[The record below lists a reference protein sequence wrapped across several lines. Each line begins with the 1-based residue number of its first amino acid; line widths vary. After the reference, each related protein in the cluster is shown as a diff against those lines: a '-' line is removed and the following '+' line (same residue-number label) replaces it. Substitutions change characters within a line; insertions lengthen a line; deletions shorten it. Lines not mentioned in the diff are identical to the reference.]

1 MIDFRSVRDTR
12 ASAFDYI
19 QVRIAS
25 PEEIRG
31 PKDPKERER
40 LEMAGVRSWWS
51 WGEVTKP
58 ETINYRS
65 FKPEKDGLFCERI
78 FGPVKDWECHCGKYK
93 RIRYRGVICD
103 RCGVEVTLS
112 KVRRERM
119 GHIELAVPV
128 AHIWFFK
135 TLPSPMGNLLDV
147 TLRDLEKVIYYSN
160 YIVIDAGE
168 QEVSVNQLLDEEEY
182 LTLRAKAKE
191 EGDAAFSADIGA
203 PAVRELL
210 RRLDV
215 DTLAETLRSEVA
227 GETSQHR
234 KKMLLKRLKIVD
246 AFRNS
251 GDAGDT
257 RNRPEWMIL
266 DVIPVIPPDLRPL
279 VPLDGGRFATSDL
292 NDLYRRVINRNNR
305 LQKLIMHR
313 APEVI
318 LRNEKRMLQ
327 EAVDALF
334 DNGRRSKAIRG
345 RGKRPLKSL
354 SDMLKGKQGRFRQ
367 NLLGKRVD
375 YSGRSVIVVGPELQ
389 LHQCGLPKLMA
400 LELFKP
406 FIIHKLVEK
415 GIAETVKRA
424 KKIVERESPEV
435 YEILEEIIRDHPV
448 LLNRAPTLHRLGIQA
463 FEPVLVEGK
472 AIRIHP
478 LVCAAFNADFDGDQ
492 MAVHVPL
499 SFEAQLESRLLM
511 LSSNNILKPSD
522 GRPVA
527 EPSQDIVLGCYFA
540 TKAPANFNQVDIK
553 TLKRYASASE
563 IEMEL
568 GVGRLTRQT
577 ALLFRVVDEDGAARW
592 EKTTA
597 GRVLFNAIVPREL
610 GFKNAEMRKKALS
623 ELVFES
629 YRVAGLADTVLFLDR
644 LKEFGFTN
652 ATRGGVSIGV
662 EDLEIPA
669 DKTTLL
675 QEAEERVERFQ
686 RAYQTGNITNGERY
700 NKVIDTWT
708 HANSDIADAMVKT
721 MARSKNGFNPVFMMF
736 DSGSRGSRD
745 QIRQLA
751 GMRGLMAK
759 PQKKLTGG
767 IGEIIESPIKS
778 NFREGLSVLE
788 YFISTHGARKGL
800 ADTALKTA
808 DAGYLTRRLVDVAQD
823 VTITEEDC
831 GTIQGLDISALKEG
845 EDIIEPLSER
855 IVGNVAAEQIEDPHE
870 RDEAGRQRVL
880 AEAGTLID
888 EETARDIEESG
899 IEVVRIRS
907 VLTCEAKRGLCRMCY
922 GRNLATMETVDLGEA
937 VGIIAAQSI
946 GEPGTQLTLRTFHI
960 GGTSA
965 RIAEQTARKS
975 KVPGVAEHGD
985 RLVVVTNAEGQNIVT
1000 SYEGEILIKTSAD
1013 KNAAVAAR
1021 LHVPLGAILMV
1032 EDGDEVKRDQVIFSW
1047 DPYTNPIISDVEGTI
1062 RFVDI
1067 VEDESVS
1074 EELDEL
1080 TGLRQRVII
1089 EDREKKLHPHIEIV
1103 QEKGGK
1109 ERRVRDFVIP
1119 VGAQLTV
1126 EDGQK
1131 IGAGT
1136 TLAKVGREA
1145 YKTRDITGGLPRVAE
1160 LFEARRPKDPATISE
1175 IDGVVRFGEIKR
1187 GKREIRVHPLN
1198 ADGSMDESAEAQLY
1212 EVPAGKHLRVHE
1224 GDRVRAGDRL
1234 SEGPVNP
1241 HDILR
1246 IKGPRAVQE
1255 YLLNEVQEVYRL
1267 QGVKIND
1274 KHIGVIVRQMLQKV
1288 RVLDPGETEF
1298 LEGEHVD
1305 KQVFRDINDRAKKKK
1320 ESPATAEPLLLGI
1333 TKASL
1338 TTQSF
1343 ISAAS
1348 FQETTRVLTD
1358 ASIRG
1363 ARDDLLGL
1371 KENIIIGHLIPAGT
1385 GMYRYQEVEMDLTPP
1400 EGTEGGFAPL
1410 PPMMEPATPSIFSM
1424 PDEEELPVAR
1434 PVLPRGGE
1442 AR

>member
-1 MIDFRSVRDTR
+1 MIDFRSTRDSR
-12 ASAFDYI
+12 GSIFDYLQI
-19 QVRIAS
+19 RLAS

-40 LEMAGVRSWWS
+40 LEMGGMRAWWS

-119 GHIELAVPV
+119 GHIELSVPV

-135 TLPSPMGNLLDV
+135 TLPSPMGNLLDL

-160 YIVIDAGE
+160 YVVIDAGD
-168 QEVSVNQLLDEEEY
+168 QEVRPLQLLDEDEF
-182 LTLRAKAKE
+182 LTLKTKAKAD
-191 EGDAAFSADIGA
+191 GDTAFHADIGA

-210 RRLDV
+210 KRLDI
-215 DTLAETLRSEVA
+215 DKVA
-227 GETSQHR
+227 GELRAAIVTESSQHR
-234 KKMLLKRLKIVD
+234 KKQMLKRLKIVD
-246 AFRNS
+246 AFRMS
-251 GDAGDT
+251 GEGGAV
-257 RNRPEWMIL
+257 RNKPEWMIL
-266 DVIPVIPPDLRPL
+266 DVVPVIPPDLRPL

-305 LQKLIMHR
+305 LQKLILHR

-389 LHQCGLPKLMA
+389 LHQCGLPKTLA
-400 LELFKP
+400 RELFKP
-406 FIIHKLVEK
+406 FIIHKLVDK

-424 KKIVERESPEV
+424 KKIVERESSEV

-499 SFEAQLESRLLM
+499 SFEAQLEARVLM
-511 LSSNNILKPSD
+511 LSSNNVLKPAD

-540 TKAPANFNQVDIK
+540 TKAPAGFDALSKDAAAAAKLQHFSK
-553 TLKRYASASE
+553 ASE
-563 IEMEL
+563 VEL
-568 GVGRLTRQT
+568 
-577 ALLFRVVDEDGAARW
+577 ALVHARVRTHSAIRYFVHSPEGSAW
-592 EKTTA
+592 MVTTP
-597 GRVLFNAIVPREL
+597 GRVLFNAIVPAGL
-610 GFKNAEMRKKALS
+610 SFQNKEMKKKALS
-623 ELVFES
+623 ELVFEV
-629 YRVAGLADTVLFLDR
+629 YRSGGLESTVAFLDR
-644 LKEFGFTN
+644 LKDFGFQQ
-652 ATRGGVSIGV
+652 ATRGGVSIGI
-662 EDLEIPA
+662 EDLHIPA
-669 DKTTLL
+669 EKEEFLA
-675 QEAEERVERFQ
+675 EASQRVDRFQ
-686 RAYQTGNITNGERY
+686 RAYATGNITNGERY

-708 HANSDIADAMVKT
+708 HANNDIADAMVKR
-721 MARSKNGFNPVFMMF
+721 MRESQGGFNPVFMMF

-808 DAGYLTRRLVDVAQD
+808 DAGYLTRRLCDVAQD

-831 GTIQGLDISALKEG
+831 GTISGLEIAALKEG

-855 IVGNVAAEQIEDPHE
+855 IVGNVAAEDVEDPQYMDASG
-870 RDEAGRQRVL
+870 RRQLLVEAGQ
-880 AEAGTLID
+880 LID
-888 EETARDIEESG
+888 EETSRAIEESG
-899 IEVVRIRS
+899 IESVKIRS
-907 VLTCEAKRGLCRMCY
+907 VLTCEAKRGACRMCY
-922 GRNLATMETVDLGEA
+922 GRNLATMAMVDLGEA

-960 GGTSA
+960 GGTAA
-965 RIAEQTARKS
+965 RIAEQTARRS
-975 KVPGVAEHGD
+975 KLAGRIQYGD
-985 RLVVVTNAEGQNIVT
+985 RLITVINPEGARIVT
-1000 SYEGEILIKTSAD
+1000 SYEGEVFIRTAGSEKTSQVGAR
-1013 KNAAVAAR
+1013 VA
-1021 LHVPLGAILMV
+1021 VPLGATLLV
-1032 EDGDEVKRDQVIFSW
+1032 DDGADVRKDDVIFTW
-1047 DPYTNPIISDVEGTI
+1047 DPYSNPIIADLEGEV
-1062 RFVDI
+1062 RFVDL
-1067 VEDESVS
+1067 VDDETYA

-1080 TGLRQRVII
+1080 TGLRQRVVI
-1089 EDREKKLHPHIEIV
+1089 EDREKKLHPHIEIW
-1103 QEKGGK
+1103 QTKGGK
-1109 ERRVRDFVIP
+1109 EKRVRDFVIP
-1119 VGAQLTV
+1119 VGAQLIV
-1126 EDGQK
+1126 EDKQHVS
-1131 IGAGT
+1131 AGV
-1136 TLAKVGREA
+1136 TLAKISREA

-1175 IDGVVRFGEIKR
+1175 VDGVVRFGEIKR
-1187 GKREIRVHPLN
+1187 GKREVFVHPLTP
-1198 ADGSMDESAEAQLY
+1198 DGQVDDAGEKQTY

-1234 SEGPVNP
+1234 TEGPVNP

-1288 RVLDPGETEF
+1288 RILDSGDTQF
-1298 LEGEHVD
+1298 LEGENVD
-1305 KQVFRDINDRAKKKK
+1305 KQAFRDANDHCKKKK
-1320 ESPATAEPLLLGI
+1320 LKTATAEPLLLGI

-1358 ASIRG
+1358 AATRG
-1363 ARDDLLGL
+1363 AKDALLGL

-1385 GMYRYQEVEMDLTPP
+1385 GMYRYQDVELDIEAPAPP
-1400 EGTEGGFAPL
+1400 PPL
-1410 PPMMEPATPSIFSM
+1410 AADPLLSSLMSPMMADAPVTAGFE
-1424 PDEEELPVAR
+1424 DEDD
-1434 PVLPRGGE
+1434 
-1442 AR
+1442 